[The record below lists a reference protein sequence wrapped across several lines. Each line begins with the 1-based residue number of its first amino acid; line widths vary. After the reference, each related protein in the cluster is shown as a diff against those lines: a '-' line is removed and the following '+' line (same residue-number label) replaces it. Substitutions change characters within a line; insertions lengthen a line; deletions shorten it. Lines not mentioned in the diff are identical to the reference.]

1 MRRPIVLLITALLML
16 LLASPA
22 TALAGGPWVVK
33 NAAGKGIGTAK
44 SIYLAKYPAD
54 PSYPSNWRGRVYGGH
69 RFKTAGVTYNRMFT
83 WFTWCKGDGGKVPP
97 ATVGNDGSGPPVHWG
112 IYRQGTDPWYWDHRG
127 RIVKRHGRWVV
138 EQRIAAG
145 AWQKR
150 GSVNDACPAWLA
162 GGAVYLLVGPKW
174 L

>member
-1 MRRPIVLLITALLML
+1 MRRHPLL
-16 LLASPA
+16 LLAAIPLLLVLALPA
-22 TALAGGPWVVK
+22 VASAGGPWVVK
-33 NAAGKGIGTAK
+33 NAAGKRMGTAK
-44 SIYLAKYPAD
+44 TVPGAYDNVA
-54 PSYPSNWRGRVYGGH
+54 GRVYGSH
-69 RFKTAGVTYNRMFT
+69 QFKTGGVTYNRMFT
-83 WFTWCKGDGGKVPP
+83 WFTWCKGGSDMPKP
-97 ATVGNDGSGPPVHWG
+97 ATVGHDSDRPNRDWAVG
-112 IYRQGTDPWYWDHRG
+112 RQGADPSNWEHRG